1 MDVVAIIKV
10 RLNNFAD
17 PEDLEGQTLLSVT
30 QEHLQ
35 SDGHVCICDA
45 DDSEVLAADF
55 VGEPVQLSLDS
66 ALQAQE
72 LRAVESFFKGGL
84 S

>member
-1 MDVVAIIKV
+1 MDVIAIIKLTL
-10 RLNNFAD
+10 RNWAEPD
-17 PEDLEGQTLLSVT
+17 DLGDETLLQVT
-30 QEHLQ
+30 QALLEDDFD
-35 SDGHVCICDA
+35 SDDF
-45 DDSEVLAADF
+45 EVLAVDF
-55 VGEPVQLSLDS
+55 IGEPKQLSLDS